1 MEHADLTYKVLFDE
15 FEVTSMVAEPI
26 LNYNLFETVENSQ
39 AEQLKIFN
47 KIEKSLPFYNGE
59 SFRNQVHFQFAYQTP
74 VQRWFPYRE
83 GYSIKL
89 VNAFIKELKIRGNTF
104 DPFSGSGTTLLA
116 SRMADLT
123 SFGIDVNPISVLVAK
138 VENEQYTLEDIIQ
151 IEEEAKRLTGIEKS
165 AENFQTSFDLADK
178 IFNQEIL
185 QALLQFKQHI
195 TAIKHEKTK
204 MVFFVAWLSIV
215 EDVSNIKK
223 EGIKYKNRKRTP
235 NGYINIEKEKWEN
248 DKFPDDK
255 FSFVKIKLSNRLEM
269 ILSDL
274 KFNYGNCDKKPNIYN
289 GNCLEFDKFFS
300 DEIELTFFSPP
311 YCNCFDYF
319 EIHKIELW
327 LGYLV
332 SNIYVFSSFLNLLI
346 LKITIFRKL
355 RNTGFRSNTNSLN
368 HKSITYKN
376 EYLENLISLFEPQ
389 RLWNNNIPKVVRGYF
404 DDMRTLLSK
413 LYKQTTKNG
422 YVGIVVG
429 NSAYSGVI
437 IPTDSLIA
445 EIAREVG
452 FKVKS
457 IFVTRHLT
465 TSSQQKQELEYL
477 KNYLRESIVL
487 LEK

>member
-1 MEHADLTYKVLFDE
+1 MIHTELAYKTSFDE
-15 FEVTSMVAEPI
+15 FEVVSIVAEPA
-26 LNYNLFETVENSQ
+26 LNCSLFEVELEDSQ
-39 AEQLKIFN
+39 TKQIKIFN
-47 KIEKSLPFYNGE
+47 KLEQFLPFYNGE
-59 SFRNQVHFQFAYQTP
+59 SFRNQVHFQFVYQTP

-89 VNAFIKELKIRGNTF
+89 VNAFIKELKIKGYIF

-116 SRMADLT
+116 SRMADLN

-138 VENEQYTLEDIIQ
+138 VENEQYASEDIIQ
-151 IEEEAKRLTGIEKS
+151 IEEELKKLKSIEKS
-165 AENFQTSFDLADK
+165 KEIFQTTFGLADK
-178 IFNQEIL
+178 VFNQEIL

-195 TAIKHEKTK
+195 KAIQHDKTK
-204 MVFFVAWLSIV
+204 WVLFVAWLSII

-223 EGIKYKNRKRTP
+223 EGNGIKYKNRKRTL
-235 NGYINIEKEKWEN
+235 NGYINIEKERWEN
-248 DKFPDDK
+248 EKFPDNK
-255 FSFVKIKLSNRLEM
+255 FSFVKTKLSNHIEI

-274 KFNYGNCDKKPNIYN
+274 KSSYGKCEKKPNIYN
-289 GNCLEFDKFFS
+289 GNCLEFNKFFP

-327 LGYLV
+327 LGDFV
-332 SNIYVFSSFLNLLI
+332 SEKEEF
-346 LKITIFRKL
+346 KKL
-355 RNTGFRSNTNSLN
+355 RNTGFRSNMNSLN
-368 HKSITYKN
+368 HKAITYTN
-376 EYLENLISLFEPQ
+376 ENLENLVNLFEPQ
-389 RLWNNNIPKVVRGYF
+389 KLWNNNIPNVVRGYF
-404 DDMRTLLSK
+404 DDMYTLLNK

-422 YVGIVVG
+422 YIGIVVG
-429 NSAYSGVI
+429 NSAYSSVI

-445 EIAREVG
+445 EIASEIG
-452 FKVKS
+452 FKVKN

>member
-1 MEHADLTYKVLFDE
+1 MGHTELAYKTSFDE
-15 FEVTSMVAEPI
+15 FEVVSMVAEPT
-26 LNYNLFETVENSQ
+26 LNYNLFAAELENSQ

-47 KIEKSLPFYNGE
+47 KLERALPFYNGE
-59 SFRNQVHFQFAYQTP
+59 SFRNQVHFQFAKQTP

-83 GYSIKL
+83 GYSLKL
-89 VNAFIKELKIRGNTF
+89 VNAFIKELSIKGNTF

-116 SRMADLT
+116 SRMADLN
-123 SFGIDVNPISVLVAK
+123 SLGIDVNPISVLVAK
-138 VENEQYTLEDIIQ
+138 VENEQYTSEDIIQ
-151 IEEEAKRLTGIEKS
+151 IEEELRKLSDIEKS
-165 AENFQTSFDLADK
+165 KENFQTSFDLANK
-178 IFNQEIL
+178 VFNQEIL
-185 QALLQFKQHI
+185 QALLQFKQYI
-195 TAIKHEKTK
+195 KAIQHEKTK
-204 MVFFVAWLSIV
+204 NVIFVAWLSII

-223 EGIKYKNRKRTP
+223 EGNGIKYKNRKRTP
-235 NGYINIEKEKWEN
+235 DGYVNIEKERWEN
-248 DKFPDDK
+248 DKFPDNK
-255 FSFVKIKLSNRLEM
+255 FSFVKTKLSNRIEI

-274 KFNYGNCDKKPNIYN
+274 KFDYGKCDKKPNIYE
-289 GNCLEFDKFFS
+289 GSCLDFEKFFS

-327 LGYLV
+327 LGEFV
-332 SNIYVFSSFLNLLI
+332 SE
-346 LKITIFRKL
+346 KEEFRKL

-368 HKSITYKN
+368 HKPIIYRN
-376 EYLENLISLFEPQ
+376 EYLENIISFFEPQ
-389 RLWNNNIPKVVRGYF
+389 KLWNNNIPNVVRGYF
-404 DDMRTLLSK
+404 DDIYTLLNK
-413 LYKQTTKNG
+413 LYQQTSING

-445 EIAREVG
+445 EIAREIG

>member
-1 MEHADLTYKVLFDE
+1 MGHTELAYKILFDE
-15 FEVTSMVAEPI
+15 FEVASVVAEPT
-26 LNYNLFETVENSQ
+26 LNYNLFVAELENSQ

-47 KIEKSLPFYNGE
+47 KLERSLQFYNGE
-59 SFRNQVHFQFAYQTP
+59 SFRNQVHFQFANQTP
-74 VQRWFPYRE
+74 VQRWFSYRE
-83 GYSIKL
+83 GYSLKL
-89 VNAFIKELKIRGNTF
+89 VDAFIKELRIKGNAF

-116 SRMADLT
+116 SRMANLN

-138 VENEQYTLEDIIQ
+138 VENEQYTSEDIIQ
-151 IEEEAKRLTGIEKS
+151 IEEELRKLTDIEKS
-165 AENFQTSFDLADK
+165 KDNFQAIFDLAGK
-178 IFNQEIL
+178 VFNQEIL
-185 QALLQFKQHI
+185 QALLQFRQHI
-195 TAIKHEKTK
+195 TAIQHEKTK
-204 MVFFVAWLSIV
+204 MALFVAWLSII

-223 EGIKYKNRKRTP
+223 EGNGIKYKNRKRTP

-248 DKFPDDK
+248 DKFPDNK
-255 FSFVKIKLSNRLEM
+255 FSFVKTKLSNRLEM

-274 KFNYGNCDKKPNIYN
+274 QFDYGNCDKKPSIFK

-327 LGYLV
+327 LGEFI
-332 SNIYVFSSFLNLLI
+332 SN
-346 LKITIFRKL
+346 KEEFRKL
-355 RNTGFRSNTNSLN
+355 RNSGFRSNTNSLN
-368 HKSITYKN
+368 HKPITYKN

-389 RLWNNNIPKVVRGYF
+389 KLWNNNIPNVVRGYF
-404 DDMRTLLSK
+404 DDMYTLLNK
-413 LYKQTTKNG
+413 LYRQTTKNG
-422 YVGIVVG
+422 YIGIVVG
-429 NSAYSGVI
+429 NSAYSGII

-445 EIAREVG
+445 TIAREIG
-452 FKVKS
+452 FKVKN

>member
-1 MEHADLTYKVLFDE
+1 MGHTELAYKTSFDE
-15 FEVTSMVAEPI
+15 FEVVSIVAEPT
-26 LNYNLFETVENSQ
+26 LNYNLFEAELENSQ
-39 AEQLKIFN
+39 AKQIKIFN
-47 KIEKSLPFYNGE
+47 KLEQSLQFYNGE
-59 SFRNQVHFQFAYQTP
+59 SFRNQVHFQLANQTP

-83 GYSIKL
+83 GYSLKL
-89 VNAFIKELKIRGNTF
+89 VNAFIKELKIKGNTF

-116 SRMADLT
+116 SRIADLN

-138 VENEQYTLEDIIQ
+138 VENEQYASKDVIQ
-151 IEEEAKRLTGIEKS
+151 VEVELKKMKDIEKS
-165 AENFQTSFDLADK
+165 KEIFQTSFDLAEK
-178 IFNQEIL
+178 VFNQEIL

-195 TAIKHEKTK
+195 KAIQHEKTK
-204 MVFFVAWLSIV
+204 MVLFVAWLSII

-223 EGIKYKNRKRTP
+223 EGNGIKYKNRKRTP
-235 NGYINIEKEKWEN
+235 NGYINIEKERWEN
-248 DKFPDDK
+248 EKFPDNK
-255 FSFVKIKLSNRLEM
+255 FSFVKTNFSNRLEM

-274 KFNYGNCDKKPNIYN
+274 KFNYGKCDKKPNIYK
-289 GNCLEFDKFFS
+289 GSCLEFDKYFS

-327 LGYLV
+327 LGEFV
-332 SNIYVFSSFLNLLI
+332 SE
-346 LKITIFRKL
+346 KEEFRKL

-368 HKSITYKN
+368 HKLIIYRN

-389 RLWNNNIPKVVRGYF
+389 KLWNNNIPNVVRGYF
-404 DDMRTLLSK
+404 DDMYTLLNK
-413 LYKQTTKNG
+413 LYRQTTKNG
-422 YVGIVVG
+422 YIGIVVG

-445 EIAREVG
+445 EIAREIG

-465 TSSQQKQELEYL
+465 TSSQQKQGLEYL

-487 LEK
+487 LER